1 MSIYDKFKPLLAI
14 RQELKNHGV
23 ESVNV
28 VIEKVISQTEA
39 VINGKRTIL
48 AGTNNYLGLTAEA
61 DAIEI
66 ACEAMRQQG
75 TGTNGSRM
83 ANGTFSSHVALER
96 DFAEFYGLPY
106 CIVFSTGY
114 VANLGLI
121 SGLAG
126 AGDVIL
132 IDAHSHASIYD
143 GCRLA
148 GAEVIRFHH
157 NDVNDLEKRLRRL
170 GERARDAVIIIE
182 GIYSMLGDT
191 APIAKI
197 VELKQKY
204 SSILV
209 IDEAH
214 SLGILGEGGRG
225 LCEAADVIHEMDYI
239 TGTFSKSL
247 GSIGGFCVS
256 PHQELEYIRCSSR
269 PYIFTA
275 SPTPATIATTR
286 ITLQRIQ
293 SRPELRERLWAN
305 SHQLYNHLQAL
316 GYELGPEPSPVISV
330 KMQGLPLALA
340 MWQGLLERGIY
351 VNVILPPAIPE
362 NNLLLRISLS
372 ASHTPEQMTAICH
385 AFEAMRPMCVSSKAI
400 SAEII

>member
-1 MSIYDKFKPLLAI
+1 MSIYDKFEPLLAV
-14 RQELKNHGV
+14 RQDLKNNGV
-23 ESVNV
+23 ESVSV
-28 VIEKVISQTEA
+28 VIEEVISQTEA
-39 VINGKRTIL
+39 VINGKRTVL
-48 AGTNNYLGLTAEA
+48 AGTNNYLGLTAEQ
-61 DAIEI
+61 DAIDA
-66 ACEAMRQQG
+66 ACTAMQKQG

-83 ANGTFSSHVALER
+83 ANGTYTSHIDLEK
-96 DFAEFYGLPY
+96 DFAKFYGVPY

-126 AGDVIL
+126 PGDVIL

-143 GCRLA
+143 GCRLS

-157 NDVNDLEKRLRRL
+157 NDVNDLNKRLRRL
-170 GERARDAVIIIE
+170 GDRAKDAVIIIE

-191 APIAKI
+191 APIKEI
-197 VELKQKY
+197 VELKKQY
-204 SSILV
+204 GAILV

-214 SLGILGEGGRG
+214 SLGILGQQGRG
-225 LCEAADVIHEMDYI
+225 LCEAANVIDEMDYI

-256 PHQELEYIRCSSR
+256 PHQELEYVRCTSR

-275 SPTPATIATTR
+275 SPTPATIAATR
-286 ITLQRIQ
+286 VTLQRIQ
-293 SRPELRERLWAN
+293 SKPELRERLWAN
-305 SHQLYNHLQAL
+305 SHQLYNHLASL

-330 KMQGLPLALA
+330 KMPGLANALTT
-340 MWQGLLERGIY
+340 WKGLLERGVY

-362 NNLLLRISLS
+362 NNILLRISLS
-372 ASHTPEQMTAICH
+372 ASHTPEQMAQLCQ
-385 AFEAMRPMCVSSKAI
+385 AFEAVLPAQL
-400 SAEII
+400 